1 MAWRQCM
8 TTLTSD
14 AFRHA
19 MSHFATGVAV
29 VTARGEDGEQG
40 ATISAL
46 SSVSLDP
53 LMLLICLNRK
63 SSTCRAIEQSGRFGV
78 SILRQSQG
86 AIALHFAGPARDKQ
100 FDAYCVRQEDG
111 LFFVNEALVQIG
123 VEVVETLRGG
133 THEIFLAR
141 PLHVAMNSDSAAG
154 PLLYY
159 RGAFDLAS

>member
-1 MAWRQCM
+1 M
-8 TTLTSD
+8 TSLTSD
-14 AFRHA
+14 QFRRA

-29 VTARGEDGEQG
+29 VTARGEEGEQG

-53 LMLLICLNRK
+53 LMLLICLNRR
-63 SSTCRAIEQSGRFGV
+63 SSTCRAIEHSGRFGV
-78 SILRQSQG
+78 SILRQSQE
-86 AIALHFAGPARDKQ
+86 AVAMHFAGPAKDKQ
-100 FDAYCVRQEDG
+100 FDDYCVRQEDG
-111 LFFVNEALVQIG
+111 LFFVCDALVQIG

-141 PLHVAMNSDSAAG
+141 PVHVAMNSDSEVG